1 MKWLKSLIGLDTK
14 PRTILDDVQDIV
26 VQGYRRIGRGAGTAP
41 TSQTSDAEIL
51 EIYSLV
57 LTAFK
62 EASDQRGEHIP
73 AVNLNTIAWKFMIT
87 KEMVG
92 REFLEEH
99 LRYEVQKYLSEGLR
113 EDYKAEL
120 SFY

>member
-26 VQGYRRIGRGAGTAP
+26 IQSYRRIGRGAGTAP

>member
-1 MKWLKSLIGLDTK
+1 M
-14 PRTILDDVQDIV
+14 DDVHDIV
-26 VQGYRRIGRGAGTAP
+26 VQSYRRIGRVAGTAP

-62 EASDQRGEHIP
+62 EAADQRGEHIP